1 MLFKFLCIEQQ
12 QKRGIFEPL
21 ASDIEVIGY
30 LVLYSAIFASL
41 LFFLRNKTVARR
53 TLKEYIKPIR
63 FFFVGAMVAV
73 SIGYMS
79 FFEVETRL
87 VVHQTLWAAMV
98 VFSAVILV
106 YYRKFNLKNMVVL
119 GVIYSLWIHGAKCS
133 LRYLI
138 YGATESSY
146 RAADY
151 IIRQF
156 TYGSVLMFF
165 EIFVGALAVYLDA
178 EYKKKEKDTKQILLL
193 LLGFAVAVAVLY
205 VSVTLFSM

>member
-1 MLFKFLCIEQQ
+1 MNYYVLNSRK
-12 QKRGIFEPL
+12 KGMYEPL

-41 LFFLRNKTVARR
+41 LFLLRNKTVAGR

-63 FFFVGAMVAV
+63 VFFVGAMVAV

-79 FFEVETRL
+79 FFELETRL
-87 VVHQTLWAAMV
+87 VVHQALWAAMV
-98 VFSAVILV
+98 AVSAVILV

-138 YGATESSY
+138 YGVTEPSY

-156 TYGSVLMFF
+156 TYGSVIVFF
-165 EIFVGALAVYLDA
+165 EIFVAALAVYLDA

-193 LLGFAVAVAVLY
+193 LLGLAVTIAVLY
-205 VSVTLFSM
+205 VAVILFSM